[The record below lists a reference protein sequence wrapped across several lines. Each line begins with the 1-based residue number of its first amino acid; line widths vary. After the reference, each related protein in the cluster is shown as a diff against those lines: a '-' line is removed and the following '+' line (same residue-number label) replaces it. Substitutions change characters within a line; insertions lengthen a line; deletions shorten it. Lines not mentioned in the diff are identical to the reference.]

1 MLDAVR
7 GGATL
12 QGARDGA
19 LAHLMERDRRLAYE
33 LAAGVL
39 RRRAQLDRL
48 LELATAD
55 PRLHDVLRLGAY
67 QLRALARV
75 PAYAAVSTSVEL
87 AREAAGEGGARFVN
101 QALRKIARDAGSGMR
116 DAGDTHP
123 SWLVERWTAQFGR
136 RETERLLAWNDSRA
150 PLTLQPARWDA
161 ATLGARLTE
170 AGFGVRE
177 APFGAGVV
185 VETGA
190 TRPASRIP
198 PPAQFPGYAEG
209 GFVVQDPAHALVCR
223 FAAIPPGAV
232 VYDACAAPGGKAVAL
247 ERGGARVMA
256 GDARRERVGRL
267 VDTARRAG
275 VEIRVA
281 VADLLAAPFR
291 SESLAAV
298 LVDAPCSA
306 TGTMARHPDARWRV
320 TPRTIT
326 RAAERQRALLAA
338 AAALVRPG
346 GLLVYATCSLEPEEN
361 SDIVTEFLARHPEFA
376 RVPAAGAVSPALL
389 TPAGDFQSLPQRHG
403 TDGAYAARLVRV
415 R

>member
-1 MLDAVR
+1 M
-7 GGATL
+7 GAGL
-12 QGARDGA
+12 QVS
-19 LAHLMERDRRLAYE
+19 
-33 LAAGVL
+33 AAGTAPRSL
-39 RRRAQLDRL
+39 LPSQL
-48 LELATAD
+48 
-55 PRLHDVLRLGAY
+55 P
-67 QLRALARV
+67 
-75 PAYAAVSTSVEL
+75 
-87 AREAAGEGGARFVN
+87 
-101 QALRKIARDAGSGMR
+101 
-116 DAGDTHP
+116 
-123 SWLVERWTAQFGR
+123 
-136 RETERLLAWNDSRA
+136 
-150 PLTLQPARWDA
+150 
-161 ATLGARLTE
+161 
-170 AGFGVRE
+170 GFE
-177 APFGAGVV
+177 
-185 VETGA
+185 
-190 TRPASRIP
+190 
-198 PPAQFPGYAEG
+198 EG

-223 FAAIPPGAV
+223 FAAIPPGTV

-267 VDTARRAG
+267 VETARRAG

-320 TPRTIT
+320 TPRTIA

-361 SDIVTEFLARHPEFA
+361 SDIVTECLARHPEFA

>member
-19 LAHLMERDRRLAYE
+19 LANLVERDRRLAYE

-39 RRRAQLDRL
+39 RRRAQLDGM

-87 AREAAGEGGARFVN
+87 AREMAGEGGARFVN
-101 QALRKIARDAGSGMR
+101 QALRRLARSGSGEQ
-116 DAGDTHP
+116 GVIPSHP
-123 SWLVERWTAQFGR
+123 QWLLARWRKHFGAD
-136 RETERLLAWNDSRA
+136 EVARLVAWNDTK
-150 PLTLQPARWDA
+150 PLLTLQPVRWPIDQ
-161 ATLGARLTE
+161 LRERLTA
-170 AGFGVRE
+170 AGFGVRK
-177 APFGAGVV
+177 APYGAGLEVAARGTAPRSPLPSQLPGF
-185 VETGA
+185 EEGA
-190 TRPASRIP
+190 FI
-198 PPAQFPGYAEG
+198 
-209 GFVVQDPAHALVCR
+209 VQDPAHALVCR
-223 FAAIPPGAV
+223 FAAIPPGTV
-232 VYDACAAPGGKAVAL
+232 VYDPCAAPGGKAVTL

-267 VDTARRAG
+267 VETARRAG

-291 SESLAAV
+291 SEALAAV

-320 TPRTIT
+320 TPRTIA

-338 AAALVRPG
+338 AATLVRPD

>member
-19 LAHLMERDRRLAYE
+19 LANLVERDRRLAYE

-39 RRRAQLDRL
+39 RRRGQLDRM
-48 LELATAD
+48 LELATAN

-87 AREAAGEGGARFVN
+87 AREVAGEKAARYVN
-101 QALRKIARDAGSGMR
+101 QALRRLARDAGCGMR
-116 DAGDTHP
+116 DAGETHP
-123 SWLVERWTAQFGR
+123 LWLVERWKVQFGHSD
-136 RETERLLAWNDSRA
+136 TKRLVAWNDSRA
-150 PLTLQPARWDA
+150 PLTLQPARWDV
-161 ATLGARLTE
+161 ATLRARLTE

-177 APFGAGVV
+177 APCGAGVV
-185 VETGA
+185 VQAGA
-190 TRPASRIP
+190 THPASRIP
-198 PPAQFPGYAEG
+198 PPAQLPGFAEG
-209 GFVVQDPAHALVCR
+209 GFVVQDPAHALLCR
-223 FAAIPPGAV
+223 YAAFPPGTT
-232 VYDACAAPGGKAVAL
+232 VYDACAAPGGKSVAL
-247 ERGGARVMA
+247 ERDGASVVA
-256 GDARRERVGRL
+256 GDGRRERVGRL
-267 VDTARRAG
+267 VETTRRAG
-275 VEIRVA
+275 VAIQVA

-291 SESLAAV
+291 SEALAAV

-320 TPRTIT
+320 TQRTIA
-326 RAAERQRALLAA
+326 RAAARQRALLAA

-361 SDIVTEFLARHPEFA
+361 SDIVTDFLARHPQFA
-376 RVPAAGAVSPALL
+376 RLPAAGAVPADLL

-403 TDGAYAARLVRV
+403 MDGAYAARLGRV